1 MAVGKESIKRAA
13 SSTTKKT
20 GTRKAAAAKPVEVT
34 TETVNAAEE
43 NEAKFMPEEPVKKN
57 QSVRLTEKM
66 PVHLL

>member
-43 NEAKFMPEEPVKKN
+43 NEAKFMPK
-57 QSVRLTEKM
+57 SL
-66 PVHLL
+66 